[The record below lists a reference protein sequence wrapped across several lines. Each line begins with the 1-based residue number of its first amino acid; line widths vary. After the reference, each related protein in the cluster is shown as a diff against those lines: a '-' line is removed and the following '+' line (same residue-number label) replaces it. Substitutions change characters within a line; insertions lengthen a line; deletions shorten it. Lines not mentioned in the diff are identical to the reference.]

1 MEETRA
7 DRRYV
12 FFDIDGTLAVGT
24 SGTQYIPDSA
34 VEANQ
39 GASEGLPFH
48 SDRNRQGH
56 AMAKDYRRRP
66 GFANMV
72 SDGGYG
78 ITVDGTL
85 RELRSL
91 PCKPCLEVLRECGER
106 TSPGRCRSMTPA
118 RDWHRMTGCMRCPM
132 SVLFTLFMRRMS
144 TRGELT
150 WISTFSGTMGDR
162 KEDFDGAA
170 ESERFLP

>member
-34 VEANQ
+34 V
-39 GASEGLPFH
+39 
-48 SDRNRQGH
+48 

-91 PCKPCLEVLRECGER
+91 PCKPCPEVLRECGER

-118 RDWHRMTGCMRCPM
+118 RDWHRMTGCMR
-132 SVLFTLFMRRMS
+132 
-144 TRGELT
+144 
-150 WISTFSGTMGDR
+150 
-162 KEDFDGAA
+162 
-170 ESERFLP
+170 